1 MPGGLLNIIAFGN
14 SNIIL
19 HGNPSKTF
27 FKSVYAKHTNFGMQK
42 FRLDYNGM
50 RDIDPN
56 SDSVY
61 TFKIPRHAELL
72 MDTYFVFTLPDIWS
86 TILPPA
92 TAGDIWKAYQFKWIE
107 NIGTSI
113 LKSIRIMIGTQVIQ
127 EYTGEYIRCI
137 VERDFSED
145 KKKMF
150 NQMSGNVVELHH
162 PEDFGGNRFSNY
174 PNAFFTTNIAGQEPS
189 IRGRKIYVPLC
200 SWFMN
205 HSKMALPLVCLQ
217 YSEITIEV
225 TLRPVREIFS
235 INNVGSDAYDVDNKN
250 KDYSTVIPSFYQR
263 IQPNFSNER
272 HNMYRFLQ
280 PPPSVELRENDYL
293 NKITNWNAD
302 VHLIANYCF
311 LTPEESKIFALNEQ
325 KYLIKD
331 IKKSSFYNI
340 VGTKKVKVE
349 TNAMV
354 SNWMWF
360 YRRSDAYRRN
370 EWSNYTNWETSTVP
384 YELIRSETTGII
396 DVSYGASSTVS
407 LGPGKD
413 LLNIDDSSNFK
424 QATNHLL
431 TPTFSLQNVKH
442 ILNKFSIIIDGKAR
456 ESELDG
462 GVYQYIE
469 KYQSTKSSNDIG
481 LYHYNFCLDTT
492 NYLQPTGAMN
502 LNRFKNIEFEMTTL
516 IPNIDPSFESVV
528 ICDEN
533 GGVIGV
539 TKEEPLYL
547 YTYDMELY
555 EERYNVLRFISGN
568 AGLLFAR

>member
-42 FRLDYNGM
+42 FRLDYNGS

-72 MDTYFVFTLPDIWS
+72 MDSYFVFTLPDIWS

-92 TAGDIWKAYQFKWIE
+92 IAGDIWKAYQFKWIE

-113 LKSIRIMIGTQVIQ
+113 FKSIRIMIGTQVIQ
-127 EYTGEYIRCI
+127 EYTGEYIRCV
-137 VERDFSED
+137 VERDFTED

-162 PEDFGGNRFSNY
+162 PEEFGGNRFSNY
-174 PNAFFTTNIAGQEPS
+174 PNAFFSTNIAGQEPS

-217 YSEITIEV
+217 YSEINIEV
-225 TLRPVREIFS
+225 TLRPIREMFT
-235 INNVGSDAYDVDNKN
+235 INNVGSSTYDVDNQN
-250 KDYSTVIPSFYQR
+250 IDYDTVISSFYQR

-280 PPPSVELRENDYL
+280 PPPSVELREEDYL
-293 NKITNWNAD
+293 NKTTNWNAD

-331 IKKSSFYNI
+331 IKTSSFYNI

-370 EWSNYTNWETSTVP
+370 EWSNYTNWETSSVP
-384 YELIRSETTGII
+384 YELIRSETTGVI
-396 DVSYGASSTVS
+396 DVSYGTNSAVS

-431 TPTFSLQNVKH
+431 TPDFSLQNVKH
-442 ILNKFSIIIDGKAR
+442 ILNSFSIMIDGKAR
-456 ESELDG
+456 ESELDV

-469 KYQSTKSSNDIG
+469 KYQSTKSSNDVG

-516 IPNIDPSFESVV
+516 IPNVDPSFESVV